1 MKKLI
6 ALLLSLAM
14 VVTML
19 AACGQGG
26 SNTPA
31 TTGSAQDTTAAPSGN
46 GGEETTEAVEQLTAD
61 INADTVNRDAEL
73 TVGINADIGSFYP
86 GGAGSAGVKLK
97 RVMCYETLF
106 YKDANKELHPLLAKS
121 YESLGDGKYSV
132 ELFDYIKD
140 SEGNPMTA
148 EDVIFSFDGY
158 KEDGQNSSTW
168 KTLSDY
174 HTTGDY
180 TFEFTLDPE
189 RTGQVEDIFSRVPII
204 TKAAWES
211 SADQMA
217 TYPIGTG
224 GYTLDNGKSV
234 SGSLYVFNRRDDY
247 WQTDEQYICE
257 RNVFNIKT
265 LTVKVITDTSTLAAA
280 LERGEIDFSSEI
292 DSNDWG
298 MFLNDDGSAKDGY
311 IAMESQNNAFVHMTF
326 NCGENSP
333 CKDINLRKAIALCID
348 SAACAFNVYGNL
360 GRVCNA
366 ATNPYLEDSGLEFGH
381 DDYFAYDP
389 NLTEAKKLVEESS
402 YAGEELRVLILPRNT
417 VSKSFPLIQAYCL
430 QIGVNL
436 VPLEYDMATFR
447 TVRVEPTGTEY
458 EIELLGATSADDYVN
473 VSVKEIDNKAYGN
486 GFGRCF
492 VDDDKLQE
500 LYEATGNQS
509 TNSPE
514 AVQELLDYLEEQ
526 CYIYGMYYCPKMV
539 IGKDKVIGGVVIPFD
554 DAIYSSFVVE

>member
-6 ALLLSLAM
+6 VMLLSIAM

-26 SNTPA
+26 
-31 TTGSAQDTTAAPSGN
+31 GSAATTAAAGGN
-46 GGEETTEAVEQLTAD
+46 DQTTAAQTETTAEQLTAD
-61 INADTVNRDAEL
+61 ITADTVNRDAEL

-97 RVMCYETLF
+97 RIMCYETLF

-121 YESLGDGKYSV
+121 YEDLGNSTYSV

-148 EDVIFSFDGY
+148 EDVIFSLDLY
-158 KEDGQNSSTW
+158 IEDGQNSSTW
-168 KTLSDY
+168 KTLENY
-174 HTTGDY
+174 HATGDY
-180 TFEFTLDPE
+180 TFEFTLNPE
-189 RTGQVEDIFSRVPII
+189 RTGQLEDIFSRIPII

-211 SADQMA
+211 SPDEMA

-224 GYTLDNGKSV
+224 GYTLDQNKSV
-234 SGSLYVFNRRDDY
+234 SGSMYVFNRRDDY
-247 WQTDEQYICE
+247 WQTDEEYICE
-257 RNVFNIKT
+257 RNIFNIKT
-265 LTVKVITDTSTLAAA
+265 LTAKVITDTSTLAAA
-280 LERGEIDFSSEI
+280 LERGEIDFTSEI

-298 MFLNDDGSAKDGY
+298 MFMDENGVARDGY
-311 IAMESQNNAFVHMTF
+311 VAMESQNNAFVHMTF

-333 CKDINLRKAIALCID
+333 CKDIKLRQAIAYCID
-348 SAACAFNVYGNL
+348 SAACAYSVYGAL
-360 GRVCNA
+360 GKACNA

-381 DDYFAYDP
+381 DDYFPYDP
-389 NLTEAKKLVEESS
+389 NLTEARKLVEESS
-402 YAGEELRVLILPRNT
+402 YGGESLRVLILPRNT
-417 VSKSFPLIQAYCL
+417 VSKCFPLIQAYCL

-436 VPLEYDMATFR
+436 EPLEYDMATFR

-486 GFGRCF
+486 GMGRCF
-492 VDDDKLQE
+492 VNDDKLQE
-500 LYEATGNQS
+500 LYEATGNQD

-514 AVQELLDYLEEQ
+514 AVQALLDYLEEQ
-526 CYIYGMYYCPKMV
+526 CYMYGLYYCPKMI
-539 IGKDKVIGGVVIPFD
+539 IGSDKVKGGVVIPFD
-554 DAIYSSFVVE
+554 DAIYSAFVVE